1 MMKKTAGNPLVQLL
15 SSLEKQEDRD
25 SYLILLQ
32 HSLCFSQ
39 RQTAASTDQSLAVYE
54 HANVTPP
61 SQRARRDSCGNL
73 WISAVCHNYTAKLVW
88 VETVG
93 ATIRPSKPVLQTVF
107 LSLSAS
113 VDPLGWDKEENATAE
128 KITMANLDCL
138 AQNIVREATCN
149 SMIVLESITPLVT
162 LHGLNR
168 TVDFLHQVTK
178 QSSSATIV
186 VPVLIESLTPAQHI
200 ALEDLADS
208 VFILEGGEATLM
220 RRGVRERANVLR
232 NQVQFEI
239 DDDGHLRLLSPIEM
253 TVSTTNSGVAERDS
267 KKVGQAPHA
276 EGVVSLVQR
285 QGKVT
290 LRHEDDK
297 VSTESFSTTPK
308 PHIYLQDDDPEFADM
323 DEEDPDDDLDI

>member
-1 MMKKTAGNPLVQLL
+1 
-15 SSLEKQEDRD
+15 
-25 SYLILLQ
+25 
-32 HSLCFSQ
+32 
-39 RQTAASTDQSLAVYE
+39 
-54 HANVTPP
+54 
-61 SQRARRDSCGNL
+61 
-73 WISAVCHNYTAKLVW
+73 VCHNYTAKLVW
-88 VETVG
+88 VETIG

-220 RRGVRERANVLR
+220 RRGSVKERTFCETKFSLKLTTM
-232 NQVQFEI
+232 
-239 DDDGHLRLLSPIEM
+239 DTCDCGRLL
-253 TVSTTNSGVAERDS
+253 R
-267 KKVGQAPHA
+267 
-276 EGVVSLVQR
+276 
-285 QGKVT
+285 
-290 LRHEDDK
+290 
-297 VSTESFSTTPK
+297 
-308 PHIYLQDDDPEFADM
+308 
-323 DEEDPDDDLDI
+323 